1 MTRLALALLLSC
13 GLAACRNSAT
23 YTQTG
28 LAESVVAL
36 CRNDYDFTAEA
47 KLVGKTLYVWAV
59 LDGLVGRDLGLQ
71 QETLKKLEGAMLN
84 STRVALSTDA
94 DVNFLVVKARDS
106 RLGVTVTLVRY
117 FPDIKS
123 LIYMRIGRSDFE
135 DRLVLETENT
145 LEPEAME
152 AWHDIPMTEFVARLV
167 ASRLQRQFSSN
178 PLVTAFLQIRKV
190 KGAYREGN
198 LLLQL
203 DKFESEPDTN
213 LLIEEILRTAVEET
227 VGDVV
232 KKYNLRDIVRRVAVK
247 DEAGR
252 PLLELNVND
261 LLRAAAGPKA
271 PV

>member
-1 MTRLALALLLSC
+1 
-13 GLAACRNSAT
+13 
-23 YTQTG
+23 
-28 LAESVVAL
+28 
-36 CRNDYDFTAEA
+36 
-47 KLVGKTLYVWAV
+47 V
-59 LDGLVGRDLGLQ
+59 LDGLVGRDLALQ
-71 QETLKKLEGAMLN
+71 QETLRKLEGAMLN

-94 DVNFLVVKARDS
+94 EVNFLVVKARDS

-123 LIYMRIGRSDFE
+123 LIYMRIARSDFE
-135 DRLVLETENT
+135 DRLVLETENS
-145 LEPEAME
+145 LEPEPME
-152 AWHDIPMTEFVARLV
+152 GWHDLPMTEFAARLV

-190 KGAYREGN
+190 KGAFREGN

-203 DKFESEPDTN
+203 DKFENEPDTN

-232 KKYNLRDIVRRVAVK
+232 KKYNLRDIVKRVAVR
-247 DEAGR
+247 DDAGR
-252 PLLELNVND
+252 SLLELNVNEL